1 MSENEKIILK
11 AIESEE
17 LNIDSLKE
25 KTNISISELSTSLL
39 IMELKE
45 IIKKTDTDT
54 YTLILN

>member
-1 MSENEKIILK
+1 MIINMNE
-11 AIESEE
+11 SRDSRD
-17 LNIDSLKE
+17 NIDSLKE
-25 KTNISISELSTSLL
+25 KTKISISELSTSLL